1 MEAGKS
7 TFEHPLADQPNELRS
22 RSPLFGRSPMSASS
36 SIFDVPERSVKTPG
50 GAVFRAGDDLA
61 ELCSESVIVFGLDG
75 TIRAW
80 NGRAAEL
87 YGFTAEEAIGSHVD
101 ILAAPGHLPHDAAYE
116 VLTRTGSWSG
126 QLRRLTTGLEERV
139 VYSRWTRHADASG
152 RIDGT
157 IEFSSLVSQDEA
169 YARFTAGEERY
180 RQLFMRAPVALMLA
194 DGRGIGRLVRELR
207 AAGITDPAAYVEAN
221 PEYLDQALDIVA
233 VAEVNDHAATL
244 FGAASAH
251 DLVGP
256 VRALWVDSPDTF
268 KRALIA
274 RFEGVPYFAEETRMR
289 TRDGRTIDI
298 LFSLAFPSPDTFLGA
313 SLMGML
319 DITDRRNAETQ
330 LQKLQSEF
338 AHGARIS
345 MLGELTASVAHELT
359 QPLGAISA
367 NGQAALRWLDK
378 TLPNLPRASDR
389 IARIVTD
396 AHRAAQI
403 IQRIRG
409 MANNVAAERRST
421 DMSEVAREV
430 LLFLR
435 HDLDEKRVA
444 VSTEFAAGLPPARCD
459 RIQIQQVMVNLI
471 INSMQAMSQGHGSE
485 RSVHLRTYVDDA
497 GHVAFSIR
505 DSGPGVDAEHMDV
518 VFNGFFTT
526 KVDGM
531 GMGLTICQSIIAAHG
546 GEIGVSNMADGGAC
560 FHFAIPAEGVGGPS

>member
-1 MEAGKS
+1 MVY
-7 TFEHPLADQPNELRS
+7 R
-22 RSPLFGRSPMSASS
+22 
-36 SIFDVPERSVKTPG
+36 I
-50 GAVFRAGDDLA
+50 GDDLA

-75 TIRAW
+75 EIRAW
-80 NGRAAEL
+80 NGRAADL
-87 YGFTAEEAIGSHVD
+87 YGIAAEHAIGRHID
-101 ILAAPGHLPHDAAYE
+101 ILAAPGHPPHDHAHE
-116 VLTRTGSWSG
+116 ILGRTGRWSG
-126 QLRRLTTGLEERV
+126 QLRRITAGLRERV
-139 VYSRWTRHADASG
+139 VHSRWTRHADAAG
-152 RIDGT
+152 TIDGT

-169 YARFTAGEERY
+169 YARFTASEERY
-180 RQLFMRAPVALMLA
+180 RELFMRAPVALMLA

-207 AAGITDPAAYVEAN
+207 AAGITNPAEYVEAN
-221 PEYLDQALDIVA
+221 PGYVDQALDIVA
-233 VAEVNDHAATL
+233 VAEVNDHATTL
-244 FGAASAH
+244 FGASSAKE
-251 DLVGP
+251 LVGP
-256 VRALWVDSPDTF
+256 VRALWLDSPDTF
-268 KRALIA
+268 RRALIA

-378 TLPNLPRASDR
+378 PVPNLVRATDR
-389 IARIVTD
+389 IGRIVTD

-409 MANNVAAERRST
+409 MANNVAAERRPL
-421 DMSEVAREV
+421 DMSDVAREV
-430 LLFLR
+430 MLFLR
-435 HDLDEKRVA
+435 HDLAEKRVMVTTDFA
-444 VSTEFAAGLPPARCD
+444 VGLPSIMCD
-459 RIQIQQVMVNLI
+459 RIQIQQVIVNLI
-471 INSMQAMSQGHGSE
+471 INSMQAMNSSSGHE

-497 GHVAFSIR
+497 GRVAFSIR
-505 DSGPGVDAEHMDV
+505 DTGPGVDAAHMDV
-518 VFNGFFTT
+518 VFTGFFTT
-526 KVDGM
+526 KSDGM

-546 GEIGVSNMADGGAC
+546 GEIGVSNMPDGGAC
-560 FHFAIPAEGVGGPS
+560 FHFAIPSDPVGLRPRG

>member
-1 MEAGKS
+1 MNG
-7 TFEHPLADQPNELRS
+7 
-22 RSPLFGRSPMSASS
+22 SP
-36 SIFDVPERSVKTPG
+36 SILNVPERSIQNTSNLVY
-50 GAVFRAGDDLA
+50 RAGGDLA

-75 TIRAW
+75 EIRAW
-80 NGRAAEL
+80 NGRAAEI
-87 YGFTAEEAIGSHVD
+87 YGIPAEEAIGRHID
-101 ILAAPGHLPHDAAYE
+101 MLAAPGYQPHDLAYE
-116 VLTRTGSWSG
+116 TLGRTGAWSG
-126 QLRRLTTGLEERV
+126 QLRRITSGLRERV
-139 VYSRWTRHADASG
+139 VHSRWTRHADAEG
-152 RIDGT
+152 TIDGT
-157 IEFSSLVSQDEA
+157 IEFSALVSQAEA

-194 DGRGIGRLVRELR
+194 DGRGIGRLARELR
-207 AAGITDPAAYVEAN
+207 AIGITNPAEYVEAN
-221 PEYLDQALDIVA
+221 PTYVDHALDIVA
-233 VAEVNDHAATL
+233 VAEVNDHATTL
-244 FGAASAH
+244 FGASSAQ

-330 LQKLQSEF
+330 LQRLQSEF

-378 TLPNLPRASDR
+378 SVPNLPRATDR
-389 IARIVTD
+389 IGRIVTD

-409 MANNVAAERRST
+409 MANNVAAERRPL
-421 DMSEVAREV
+421 DMSDVAREV

-435 HDLDEKRVA
+435 HDLAEKRVE
-444 VSTEFAAGLPPARCD
+444 VSTDLAAGLPPIIGD
-459 RIQIQQVMVNLI
+459 RIQIQQVIVNLI
-471 INSMQAMSQGHGSE
+471 INSMQAMNAVTSRE
-485 RSVHLRTYVDDA
+485 RSVHLKTYVDDA
-497 GHVAFSIR
+497 GRVAFSIS
-505 DSGPGVDAEHMDV
+505 DDGPGVDAEHMDV
-518 VFNGFFTT
+518 VFTGFFTT
-526 KVDGM
+526 KSDGM

-546 GEIGVSNMADGGAC
+546 GEIGVSNMPDGGAC
-560 FHFAIPAEGVGGPS
+560 FHFAIPTGSASLP